1 MFLSS
6 QLSSLFLISSLAV
19 HCIDLFFLLNCYL
32 SNHVI
37 RLNIEYI
44 AISAKDFSLT
54 VGLRV
59 SCIKKIYGTELKNV
73 CLGSEEPFFFFSKGS

>member
-6 QLSSLFLISSLAV
+6 QLSSLCLISSLAI
-19 HCIDLFFLLNCYL
+19 HCVELCCCVFFLINCYL

-37 RLNIEYI
+37 RLNIES

-59 SCIKKIYGTELKNV
+59 SCIKEICGTELKNV
-73 CLGSEEPFFFFSKGS
+73 CLGSEEPFF